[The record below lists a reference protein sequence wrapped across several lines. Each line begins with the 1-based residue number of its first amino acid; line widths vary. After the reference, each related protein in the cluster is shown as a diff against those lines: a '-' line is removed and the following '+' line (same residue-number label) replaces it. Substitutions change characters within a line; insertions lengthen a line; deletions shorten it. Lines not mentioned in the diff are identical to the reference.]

1 MMRSCIAL
9 LFLGLVICWGATEK
23 YFRFPVVY
31 RRGKGEE
38 HLLNVHDIRG
48 RLKNVYS
55 NKYPIFTYHDTDLE
69 TIFSDFPAP
78 VALVSVDSPALVCS
92 KSDQKTL
99 SDIDETDPE
108 YENVF
113 HYYSGEIGNVQ
124 FDHSKE
130 VLRIFRDGN
139 APQDY
144 SVNIWIGGKD
154 IHVTPHYDGVH
165 NLFYQHQGTK
175 QVVLAPPIESDK
187 TALFGKLHPLA
198 RQSRW
203 QDMRGQSPEILAEKY
218 SLRNQ
223 SIIPGQ
229 EATTSALHVQGTG
242 VPAYMEVTLH
252 PGDILYIPPYWLH
265 QVRNRINKAYHHQIR
280 ILSSI
285 CDAW

>member
-1 MMRSCIAL
+1 MRPFEVLLLLGFAL
-9 LFLGLVICWGATEK
+9 YCGASEK

-31 RRGKGEE
+31 RKGKGEE
-38 HLLNVHDIRG
+38 HLLTVHDIRG
-48 RLKNVYS
+48 RLKNVYE

-69 TIFSDFPAP
+69 TIFSNFPAP
-78 VALVSVDSPALVCS
+78 VALVSVDSPALICE
-92 KSDQKTL
+92 QTTP
-99 SDIDETDPE
+99 SDIDEADLEP
-108 YENVF
+108 ENVF
-113 HYYSGEIGNVQ
+113 HYYSGEIGNVE
-124 FDHSKE
+124 FDPSKE
-130 VLRIFRDGN
+130 VLRIFRDDR

-223 SIIPGQ
+223 SIIPG
-229 EATTSALHVQGTG
+229 ETAKASALRLQGTG
-242 VPAYMEVTLH
+242 VPAYMEVTLL

-265 QVRNRINKAYHHQIR
+265 QVVRNRIDKSPHRIK
-280 ILSSI
+280 ILSSMLYVL
-285 CDAW
+285 